1 MSCPRHDCKE
11 MVDMRNHST
20 FCGHREDCPRID
32 EHARSWRALHP
43 KGGACFDWTPNEDR
57 CPYHRE

>member
-1 MSCPRHDCKE
+1 
-11 MVDMRNHST
+11 MVDMRNRST